1 MSTELATVQRNG
13 TGAMLVA
20 DVLAQEGEQRNL
32 LGEFVAK
39 HMTEN
44 SDYGVIPGTKN
55 KTLLKPGAEKLT
67 TIFRCVPRF
76 VIEEKIENWESGLFY
91 YRFSCHIVTLADGNV
106 VAEGVGSCSTYESR
120 YRWRTANRVCPACG
134 ADAILRSKHPPRD
147 NPHAAPGWFC
157 WNKKGGCG
165 ANFAADDIAV
175 TGQASGRVQNPDLCD
190 CANTVLKMAKKR
202 AHVDAAIALAR
213 CSDIFTQDVEDFSE
227 APREEPQQ
235 NNRNG
240 QTDLRNIPGVK
251 SGADLKPPRNFEAEF
266 AACGTLPDLQRLW
279 VSLTLDQKRQAAAAK
294 DLRKDQLAVS
304 ASEGDDRSDPS
315 KSAIGAGRTST
326 MAATATKT
334 PSDCR
339 STDSEGE
346 QRSDPTTTGAATART
361 SKPRLPKPSNTY
373 PTVDELVKLVETV
386 AKINGEDEA
395 VLFGLACNVVDAP
408 DLMELTDHERVRVD
422 DWLRNRAH
430 QHNTVTSGA
439 P

>member
-106 VAEGVGSCSTYESR
+106 VAEGVGSCSTFESR

-147 NPHAAPGWFC
+147 NPHAEPGWFC

-227 APREEPQQ
+227 SPREEPQQ

-240 QTDLRNIPGVK
+240 HSDPRNIPGVK
-251 SGADLKPPRNFEAEF
+251 SGADLKQPMRRPLPGEREMLAATTVAELEAAWKATKWNNDAEKSMLIDI
-266 AACGTLPDLQRLW
+266 A
-279 VSLTLDQKRQAAAAK
+279 KR
-294 DLRKDQLAVS
+294 RKEQLAALAPA
-304 ASEGDDRSDPS
+304 ASDGDD
-315 KSAIGAGRTST
+315 
-326 MAATATKT
+326 
-334 PSDCR
+334 
-339 STDSEGE
+339 
-346 QRSDPTTTGAATART
+346 RSDPTTTGVATART
-361 SKPRLPKPSNTY
+361 NKPRLPKPSNTY
-373 PTVDELVKLVETV
+373 PTVDELVKLVEAV
-386 AKINGEDEA
+386 AKINDEDEA
-395 VLFGLACNVVDAP
+395 VLFGLACNYVNAP
-408 DLMELTDHERVRVD
+408 DLMDMTDHERMRVD
-422 DWLRNRAH
+422 DWLRKRAQ